1 MGFKCPG
8 HPITFDKKSMF
19 RFILDANVLDS
30 WAKKKS
36 LFQTCRNPNKEWAIS
51 ICQSN
56 PPLWVCHHHLENRF
70 SCIPV
75 TAGML
80 RQKTSKHCRCSQV
93 KCGHEVTSVCQSWN
107 FSPCALDP
115 GQLFALLCSLVGVV
129 ACLSQS
135 AHSVTPKISYLNW
148 SCNGGRLHFFMWF
161 CYPVLLMPHCMS
173 PALLLLKQLDLCWV
187 LSTKKKQAIN
197 WA

>member
-1 MGFKCPG
+1 MWGGFQVSHG
-8 HPITFDKKSMF
+8 HQITFDKKSMI
-19 RFILDANVLDS
+19 RFILNANVLDS

-56 PPLWVCHHHLENRF
+56 PPLWVCNYHLENRF

-80 RQKTSKHCRCSQV
+80 RQKTSKHCRGSQV
-93 KCGHEVTSVCQSWN
+93 KCGHEVTSVCQGWN
-107 FSPCALDP
+107 FSPCAVDP

-135 AHSVTPKISYLNW
+135 AHSVTPKNLYLN
-148 SCNGGRLHFFMWF
+148 SPCNGGLLRCGGILPSLLLTEFFMWF
-161 CYPVLLMPHCMS
+161 YHPMLLMPHCMS
-173 PALLLLKQLDLCWV
+173 PSLLLLK
-187 LSTKKKQAIN
+187 
-197 WA
+197 